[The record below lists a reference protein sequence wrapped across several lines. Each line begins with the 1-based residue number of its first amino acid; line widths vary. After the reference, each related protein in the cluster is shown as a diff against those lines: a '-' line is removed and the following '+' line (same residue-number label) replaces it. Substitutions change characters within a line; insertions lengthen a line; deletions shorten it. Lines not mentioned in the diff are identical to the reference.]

1 MTKSEMSTKIVEN
14 EMIMI
19 RARNKGH
26 KPNDADE
33 FQPLRV
39 ENEILR
45 CLYFGEDSP
54 HCRRKYTNKKGDQ

>member
-26 KPNDADE
+26 RPNDADE

-45 CLYFGEDSP
+45 CLY
-54 HCRRKYTNKKGDQ
+54 